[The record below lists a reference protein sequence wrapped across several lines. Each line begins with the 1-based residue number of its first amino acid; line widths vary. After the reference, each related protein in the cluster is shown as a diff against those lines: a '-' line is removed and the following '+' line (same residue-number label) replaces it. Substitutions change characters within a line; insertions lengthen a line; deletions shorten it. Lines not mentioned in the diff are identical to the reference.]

1 MGFTGKTAI
10 VLGSAAFLGGTA
22 ALWLSFGG
30 SVYAAYLAGAVM
42 RCF

>member
-1 MGFTGKTAI
+1 MSFAGKTAAI
-10 VLGSAAFLGGTA
+10 FGTAAFLGGTA

-30 SVYAAYLAGAVM
+30 SVYAAYLAGAIM

>member
-1 MGFTGKTAI
+1 MSFAGKSAI
-10 VLGSAAFLGGTA
+10 IFGSAAFLGATT